1 MQISCR
7 DGQFA
12 KKLSWTTKCK
22 MSKKMIRNDVVDLL
36 NRLDLV
42 DKISDEKHTKIYSK
56 HRKNCKK
63 CKKYKHA
70 KNAKKDFE
78 QGSSFTISQN

>member
-1 MQISCR
+1 MQNE
-7 DGQFA
+7 Q
-12 KKLSWTTKCK
+12 
-22 MSKKMIRNDVVDLL
+22 KMIRNDVVDLL

-42 DKISDEKHTKIYSK
+42 DKISDEKHTKIYGK

-63 CKKYKHA
+63 SKKYKHA

>member
-1 MQISCR
+1 M
-7 DGQFA
+7 
-12 KKLSWTTKCK
+12 CK
-22 MSKKMIRNDVVDLL
+22 QMTHNDVVYLL

-42 DKISDEKHTKIYSK
+42 DKISDEKHTKIYRK

-63 CKKYKHA
+63 SIKYKHA

-78 QGSSFTISQN
+78 Q

>member
-1 MQISCR
+1 MQNE
-7 DGQFA
+7 Q
-12 KKLSWTTKCK
+12 
-22 MSKKMIRNDVVDLL
+22 KMIRNDVVHLL

-42 DKISDEKHTKIYSK
+42 DKISDEKHKKIYSK
-56 HRKNCKK
+56 NCKK
-63 CKKYKHA
+63 FKKYKHA